1 MEALSSTAAQRQW
14 ELTAVKQ
21 SPPSA
26 SGCSGVAYEALWL
39 HTTLELLRAVS
50 NNGFA
55 SITLEQT
62 FTLYAFPDTL
72 WKTYR
77 AWFPNIILQKM
88 LEEWKVADKKRQKLP
103 TPPTD

>member
-1 MEALSSTAAQRQW
+1 M
-14 ELTAVKQ
+14 KQ

-26 SGCSGVAYEALWL
+26 SGCSGVAYKALWL

-55 SITLEQT
+55 SIMLEQM

-72 WKTYR
+72 WKTYK

-88 LEEWKVADKKRQKLP
+88 LETWKAAEKTKAPYPANRLAIYQQGIRCIF
-103 TPPTD
+103 